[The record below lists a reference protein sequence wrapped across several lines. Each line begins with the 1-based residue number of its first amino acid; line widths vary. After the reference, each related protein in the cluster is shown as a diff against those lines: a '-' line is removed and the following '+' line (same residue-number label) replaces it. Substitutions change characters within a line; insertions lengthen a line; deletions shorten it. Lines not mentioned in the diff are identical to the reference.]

1 MFGIL
6 NRKQNDVLQHAHS
19 VLASFKEKAEDGW
32 ILTSEKDTIP
42 ISGYQNLAGKSC
54 LIYCKNPF
62 INKYTLGLDGKM
74 YESISPNTTI
84 KATIRDYLKEMLER
98 SDGEYSV
105 ALTNGNEIAVA
116 RDALGR
122 KPIFYAYND
131 EICAFSS
138 NKEYLWHIGLK
149 NVKPLRSGQLALLS
163 KSHVDISNTTEIK
176 KPEQFQ
182 KDFKKVITEYHRL
195 IHESVVKRLK
205 DYRKVGVLLSGGVD
219 STLLAKLVM
228 DFSKRLGIE
237 MIAYTAG
244 TKDSAD
250 IEYASR
256 FAKATGLN
264 HKTRMLGLKEIE
276 KVLPKVIKVVEE
288 RDFVQIE
295 AGIGVFSAEEIAA
308 QDGVEVIF
316 SGQGPDEMWG
326 GYSWYPKVV
335 EKEGYEEFFNKSWS
349 DLQRADI
356 ETLDR
361 ENKIANFLGLDIV
374 FPYLDTELVELAMSV
389 APELKIISPD
399 DQLGKR
405 PHRAVAKQ
413 AGVPPEYADRGKDAA
428 QHGTGIHDLLDELT
442 RSKGFTRK
450 SINRIGYESNKIT
463 AEKLGSSSRY
473 GYKYGDKKMWMIDDH
488 IQFFFDVIA
497 YGLRLL
503 NDDERKK
510 IEKFITSF
518 RYNDTICNKG

>member
-6 NRKQNDVLQHAHS
+6 NRKQKDVLQHVHS
-19 VLASFKEKAEDGW
+19 ILATIKEKKEDGW

-54 LIYCKNPF
+54 LIYCKSPF
-62 INKYTLGLDGKM
+62 INSHTFGLDGKM
-74 YESISPNTTI
+74 YESMGPSNSI
-84 KATIRDYLKEMLER
+84 KATIRDYLNETLKR

-138 NKEYLWHIGLK
+138 NKKYLWRIGLR
-149 NVKPLRSGQLALLS
+149 NVKPLRGGQLALLS
-163 KSHVDISNTTEIK
+163 KSGVNVSNTTEIR
-176 KPEQFQ
+176 KPKQFQ
-182 KDFKKVITEYHRL
+182 MDLKSVTTEYHRL
-195 IHESVVKRLK
+195 IHESVVKRLRY
-205 DYRKVGVLLSGGVD
+205 YRKVGVLLSGGVD

-244 TKDSAD
+244 TKDSVD
-250 IEYASR
+250 VEYAKR
-256 FAKATGLN
+256 FAKAMGFN
-264 HKTRMLGLKEIE
+264 HKIRMLDLKEIE
-276 KVLPKVIKVVEE
+276 KVLPRVIRAIEE

-326 GYSWYPKVV
+326 GYSWYPKVIQ
-335 EKEGYEEFFNKSWS
+335 KEGYEEFFNKSWT
-349 DLQRADI
+349 DLQRVDI

-361 ENKIANFLGLDIV
+361 ENKIAKFLGLDIV
-374 FPYLDTELVELAMSV
+374 FPYIDTELVKLAISV
-389 APELKIISPD
+389 APELKIISSD
-399 DQLGKR
+399 DELGKR

-413 AGVPPEYADRGKDAA
+413 AGVPPAYADRGKDAA
-428 QHGTGIHDLLDELT
+428 QHGTGIHDLLDKLAQ
-442 RSKGFTRK
+442 SKGFTQE
-450 SINRIGYESNKIT
+450 SINKIGYESDKIT
-463 AEKLGSSSRY
+463 TEKLGSSSRY
-473 GYKYGDKKMWMIDDH
+473 GYKFGNKKMWMIDNY
-488 IQFFFDVIA
+488 IQFFFDVIT
-497 YGLRLL
+497 YGLGLL
-503 NDDERKK
+503 NDDEREK
-510 IEKFITSF
+510 IAEYVGSF
-518 RYNDTICNKG
+518 HAL